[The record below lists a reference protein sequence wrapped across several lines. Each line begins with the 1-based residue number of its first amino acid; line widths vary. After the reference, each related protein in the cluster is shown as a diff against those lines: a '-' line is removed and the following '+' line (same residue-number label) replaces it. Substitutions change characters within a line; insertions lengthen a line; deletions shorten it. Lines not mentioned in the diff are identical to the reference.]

1 MFALLYRDF
10 VLMRKSLLL
19 MLPIHIFISVS
30 VPMALSGVFLM
41 ISFLAT
47 SINLG
52 FDEQS
57 RFLPYGMSMPLR
69 RIDYLL
75 AKYLPI
81 LFLGALGAVT
91 MYIMSRLYFTQTVAI
106 SLLIATAVFSLTVL
120 FSAILMPILIRFGL
134 EKGRAILMVFMFSLF
149 GLFSFIGNT
158 MKNPDAFLTWLYSLS
173 VPMMIAALLLVT
185 TGLTALS
192 FLFSLRWMQN
202 AVER

>member
-19 MLPIHIFISVS
+19 MLPILIFISVS

-149 GLFSFIGNT
+149 GLFSFI
-158 MKNPDAFLTWLYSLS
+158 
-173 VPMMIAALLLVT
+173 
-185 TGLTALS
+185 
-192 FLFSLRWMQN
+192 
-202 AVER
+202 

>member
-57 RFLPYGMSMPLR
+57 RFYRTECPCRCVGSTIYSQN
-69 RIDYLL
+69 
-75 AKYLPI
+75 LPI